1 MKIDPI
7 DVLCSIFIL
16 AGVIFLIVSTV
27 HRHKGMWNLR
37 NSYEERWDS
46 ANPKVPR
53 YQRRGAET
61 PYDEIQIGIS
71 LIAVGLLG
79 FVYSAW
85 GLKVCAA
92 AVTAVSIA
100 SLVFNG
106 VRLKRLDGGH
116 ELRTWC
122 IVNLIISGFALFF
135 GSLTFYLA

>member
-1 MKIDPI
+1 MNIDPI

-16 AGVIFLIVSTV
+16 AGLSFLIVSMV
-27 HRHKGMWNLR
+27 HRHKGMWNLS

-46 ANPKVPR
+46 ANPKVPH

-71 LIAVGLLG
+71 LIIVGLLG
-79 FVYSAW
+79 FVYSAR
-85 GLKVCAA
+85 GVKVCAA
-92 AVTAVSIA
+92 AVAAVSIA

-106 VRLKRLDGGH
+106 VRLKRLDDGH

-122 IVNLIISGFALFF
+122 TANLIISGFALFSDHSRIF
-135 GSLTFYLA
+135 